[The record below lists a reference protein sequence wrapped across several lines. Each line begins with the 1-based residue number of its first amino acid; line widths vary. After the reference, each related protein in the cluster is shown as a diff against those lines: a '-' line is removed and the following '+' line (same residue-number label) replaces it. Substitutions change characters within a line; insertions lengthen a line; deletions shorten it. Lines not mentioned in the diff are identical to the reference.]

1 MFNYTVQSG
10 QNTADLTVTGSA
22 LNGATI
28 TDAAGNAANLTGA
41 TGNPAGILQIDTTAP
56 TITAIATTPGSGSL
70 GIGQV
75 VAISLTPSEAVS
87 VIGTPTLTLND
98 GGTALYDAVH
108 STATNLVFN
117 YTVQPGQNTADLTV
131 TGTNLNGA
139 IITDAAGNSASLAG
153 AVGNPAGILQIDTT
167 APTITAIATTPGS
180 GALAAG
186 QIVAVTLTPSE
197 AVTVAGGTPTLT
209 LNDGGTAIYDAVH
222 STATNLIFNYTVQPG
237 QNTADLTVTGTN
249 LNGATITDAAGN
261 AATLAAAIGNP
272 GRYPADRHDRADD
285 HRHRHHPRQRLPR
298 RRPDRRDQP
307 HPERGRDRRWRHAHP
322 HA

>member
-70 GIGQV
+70 GAGQV

-139 IITDAAGNSASLAG
+139 IITDAAGNTATLAG
-153 AVGNPAGILQIDTT
+153 AIGNPAGILQIDTT
-167 APTITAIATTPGS
+167 APTITAVATTPGGGS
-180 GALAAG
+180 LAVG
-186 QIVAVTLTPSE
+186 QVVAINLT
-197 AVTVAGGTPTLT
+197 
-209 LNDGGTAIYDAVH
+209 
-222 STATNLIFNYTVQPG
+222 
-237 QNTADLTVTGTN
+237 
-249 LNGATITDAAGN
+249 
-261 AATLAAAIGNP
+261 
-272 GRYPADRHDRADD
+272 
-285 HRHRHHPRQRLPR
+285 
-298 RRPDRRDQP
+298 
-307 HPERGRDRRWRHAHP
+307 PERGRHRRWRHTHP
-322 HA
+322 GAQRRRHRYLRRRAALPPPTSSLTIQFNRDRTPPTSQSPDRPSTAPPSPTPPATPPT